1 MELVVLI
8 GAIAIAF
15 LVFLCLVRIVKATLK
30 TALLVALI
38 VLGLQFLGIGTDK
51 VMQQLTQI
59 GQYLWQFIPGK

>member
-1 MELVVLI
+1 MDLVLLI
-8 GAIAIAF
+8 GSIAIAF

-51 VMQQLTQI
+51 VVQQVIEI
-59 GQYLWQFIPGK
+59 GQYLWQFVPGK